1 MAGVAQILPIKPA
14 KGSITGV
21 SMSENDTH
29 ISCPYCSEEI
39 SASAKK
45 CKHCGEFIDA
55 AMREIEALK
64 NQKQSV
70 FMNADGGA
78 SSSSSSAAASGG
90 ATEPQLRPYS
100 HWWHLLLTVLT
111 AGLWL
116 PVWILLYLFRNK
128 RVYY

>member
-1 MAGVAQILPIKPA
+1 MAGVAHISKIKPA

-21 SMSENDTH
+21 SMSENATH

-70 FMNADGGA
+70 FMNAGGGA

-90 ATEPQLRPYS
+90 ATEPQLRPYR
-100 HWWHLLLTVLT
+100 HWLHLLLTVLT